1 MSLGIGRG
9 KEIEPQVVME
19 KNFNV
24 GKVWSKLSS
33 FNTACDFASLR
44 SVTSSGDK
52 FYICVVK

>member
-24 GKVWSKLSS
+24 GKV
-33 FNTACDFASLR
+33 
-44 SVTSSGDK
+44 
-52 FYICVVK
+52 